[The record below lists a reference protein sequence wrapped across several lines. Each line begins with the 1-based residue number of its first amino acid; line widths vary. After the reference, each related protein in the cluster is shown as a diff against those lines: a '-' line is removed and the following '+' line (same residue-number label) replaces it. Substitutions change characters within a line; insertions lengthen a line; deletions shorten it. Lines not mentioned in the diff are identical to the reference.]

1 MPSDGAG
8 PVLADPPGWRMGA
21 RLSFRNS
28 VCVHRAS
35 APDGRAAVVKR
46 LDAGA
51 ADPIAAL
58 RFTREQRLASIL
70 RHPGLATC
78 LGNGEGWLAFETLD
92 GPRGGPLA
100 SGVDRANGLAVLRS
114 LALTLAYLHGRGVV
128 HQDVKPAHVFQEA
141 SGRVVLIDLGTAGL
155 MSDDPLAGH
164 EAVGAPAW
172 AAPEQLDGAPPA
184 PAADLWS
191 LARLALWLLGETEPA
206 ALAEPLATLVTR
218 CLSIDPSVRPSAAA
232 FHAALK
238 SPVAFDMGFRS
249 L

>member
-1 MPSDGAG
+1 MPSDGVG
-8 PVLADPPGWRMGA
+8 PVLADPMDWRIGA

-58 RFTREQRLASIL
+58 RFTREQRLAAIL

-78 LGNGEGWLAFETLD
+78 LGSGEGWLAFEALD
-92 GPRGGPLA
+92 GPLDSPLA
-100 SGVDRANGLAVLRS
+100 GGVDRANAVAVLRS

-128 HQDVKPAHVFQEA
+128 HQDVKPAHVFREA

-155 MSDDPLAGH
+155 MSDDPLVGR

-172 AAPEQLDGAPPA
+172 ASPEQLDGAPPA
-184 PAADLWS
+184 LAADLWS
-191 LARLALWLLGETEPA
+191 LARLALWLMGETEPA
-206 ALAEPLATLVTR
+206 ALAEPLATFVTR
-218 CLSIDPSVRPSAAA
+218 CLSVDPAARPSAAA

-238 SPVAFDMGFRS
+238 VPAAFDMEFRS
-249 L
+249 P

>member
-1 MPSDGAG
+1 MKRLGAG
-8 PVLADPPGWRMGA
+8 V
-21 RLSFRNS
+21 
-28 VCVHRAS
+28 
-35 APDGRAAVVKR
+35 
-46 LDAGA
+46 

-78 LGNGEGWLAFETLD
+78 LGNGEGWLAFEALDSPLD
-92 GPRGGPLA
+92 GPFAG
-100 SGVDRANGLAVLRS
+100 SVDRASALAVLRS

-128 HQDVKPAHVFQEA
+128 HQDVKPAHVFWEA

-155 MSDDPLAGH
+155 TSDDPLADRG
-164 EAVGAPAW
+164 AVGAPAW

-191 LARLALWLLGETEPA
+191 LARLALWLMGETEPA

-218 CLSIDPSVRPSAAA
+218 CLAVDPAARPSAVA
-232 FHAALK
+232 FHAALRV
-238 SPVAFDMGFRS
+238 PAAFDMEFCS